1 LLLES
6 ITASGRPALDWPAS
20 LWQEALALRSA
31 LARDLREICGEDFSE
46 ALTPDAAGL
55 AAGQQAVNR
64 HPAWPEW
71 GELLAGSGEVLLVAP
86 ECGGELLTLSLL
98 AIAQGSRLL
107 GSSPAAIHIGGSK
120 ARTAAWLAQ
129 AGLPVVPTLPLHVMP
144 PSKARGGWV
153 LKPDDGAGALGVR
166 RITTQSAAFAA
177 GPGHGAAIQP
187 AAQPLAT
194 ESLPQVLQ
202 PWVDGPSGSLFVFSH
217 GQQVRLLASST
228 QHVEWHNDDARLVGL
243 EVNAPLLPW
252 SDARAL
258 ARRVAGCLPGLCG
271 FWGLDFVCTAAGP
284 LILEVNPR
292 PTSTYPALR
301 ESLGWNPARLLAGLS
316 APAEGSVPGNPIR
329 LGFG

>member
-1 LLLES
+1 M
-6 ITASGRPALDWPAS
+6 
-20 LWQEALALRSA
+20 RSA
-31 LARDLREICGEDFSE
+31 LARDLRELCGEDLIE

-71 GELLAGSGEVLLVAP
+71 GELLAGCGKVLLVAP

-120 ARTAAWLAQ
+120 ARTAAWFAQ
-129 AGLPVVPTLPLHVMP
+129 AGLPVVPTLPLHAMS
-144 PSKARGGWV
+144 PSAAPGDWV

-166 RITTQSAAFAA
+166 RITTESAAFDAA
-177 GPGHGAAIQP
+177 SRYGAAIQP

-194 ESLPQVLQ
+194 ASAPLVVQ
-202 PWVDGPSGSLFVFSH
+202 PWVDGPSGSLFVFND
-217 GQQVRLLASST
+217 GQQLRLLASST
-228 QHVEWHNDDARLVGL
+228 QHIEWRNEGARLVGL

-258 ARRVAGCLPGLCG
+258 ARRVAGCLPGLRG
-271 FWGLDFVCTAAGP
+271 FWGLDFVCTRAGP

-301 ESLGWNPARLLAGLS
+301 GSLGWNPARLLAGLS
-316 APAEGSVPGNPIR
+316 VPAEGSVPGSPIR